1 MSEARANHRVAYF
14 NGNIVPEREVVLPFR
29 DRGFKYG
36 DAAFDMTRTF
46 HGRPFR
52 LKEHVERFYRS
63 LRYLRIDPGLS
74 PGEMVRVSEEVLERN
89 RHFLTDD
96 TDYWLGQRVS
106 RGVDAVGDEGWDHT
120 GPNVIVECVPLPLK
134 ARARLFRDGI
144 DIVVPPTRRVAPEAL
159 SPRAKTHNYLNLI
172 IADMEAKAN
181 DKEAWSVL
189 LDTEGHLAEGIG
201 SNIFVVQGG
210 AVLTPH
216 ERWVLP
222 GISRATVIGLCA
234 TLGIA
239 LPGGRSRPVRRSD
252 RRRDLH
258 DLDEPV
264 HLPGAQ
270 HRRPRVAR
278 PATGAGD
285 AASERGLCARGRLR
299 FRRAVPAPPGLTG
312 FSGPDRLRLAR
323 IETGAAKPSRA
334 RSRSKCD

>member
-1 MSEARANHRVAYF
+1 MSEPRSNHRVAYF
-14 NGNIVPEREVVLPFR
+14 NGNIVPEREVVVPFR

-46 HGRPFR
+46 QGRPFR
-52 LKEHVERFYRS
+52 LQDHVERLYRS

-74 PGEMVRVSEEVLERN
+74 PAEMVAASEQVLERN
-89 RHFLTDD
+89 RHFLTPD

-134 ARARLFRDGI
+134 GRARLFRDGI

-239 LPGGRSRPVRRSD
+239 CREADLDLFDAATADEIFMTSTSLCICPVRSIGGRVLPGP
-252 RRRDLH
+252 
-258 DLDEPV
+258 
-264 HLPGAQ
+264 LPGPVTRRLSEAYAREVDCDFVAQ
-270 HRRPRVAR
+270 Y
-278 PATGAGD
+278 
-285 AASERGLCARGRLR
+285 LR
-299 FRRAVPAPPGLTG
+299 H
-312 FSGPDRLRLAR
+312 LA
-323 IETGAAKPSRA
+323 
-334 RSRSKCD
+334 

>member
-1 MSEARANHRVAYF
+1 MTDSRANHRVAYF
-14 NGNIVPEREVVLPFR
+14 NGNIVPEREVVVPFR

-46 HGRPFR
+46 DGRPFK
-52 LKEHVERFYRS
+52 LQEHVDRLYRS

-74 PGEMVRVSEEVLERN
+74 PAEMVAVSEQVLERN
-89 RHFLTDD
+89 RHFLTPD

-172 IADMEAKAN
+172 TADLEAKAQ

-189 LDTEGHLAEGIG
+189 LDAEGHLAEGIG
-201 SNIFVVQGG
+201 SNIFIVRDG
-210 AVLTPH
+210 AVRTPH

-222 GISRATVIGLCA
+222 GISRAMVILLCGELRIECREADLDLYDAA
-234 TLGIA
+234 TADEIFMTSTSLCLCPVRSIGGRVMPTP
-239 LPGGRSRPVRRSD
+239 LPGPVTQLLSEAYAHAVGCDFVAQYLR
-252 RRRDLH
+252 
-258 DLDEPV
+258 
-264 HLPGAQ
+264 HL
-270 HRRPRVAR
+270 
-278 PATGAGD
+278 
-285 AASERGLCARGRLR
+285 S
-299 FRRAVPAPPGLTG
+299 
-312 FSGPDRLRLAR
+312 
-323 IETGAAKPSRA
+323 
-334 RSRSKCD
+334 

>member
-1 MSEARANHRVAYF
+1 MSDRANHRVAYF

-46 HGRPFR
+46 HGRAFR
-52 LKEHVERFYRS
+52 LKEHIERFYRS

-74 PGEMVRVSEEVLERN
+74 PAEMVGVSEEVLERN

-120 GPNVIVECVPLPLK
+120 GPNVIVECIPLPLK

-172 IADMEAKAN
+172 IADMEAKAH

-189 LDTEGHLAEGIG
+189 LDAQGHLAEGIG
-201 SNIFVVQGG
+201 SNIFVVRGG

-234 TLGIA
+234 TLGIDCREADLDLFDAATADEIFMTSTSLCICPVRSIGGRA
-239 LPGGRSRPVRRSD
+239 LPGP
-252 RRRDLH
+252 
-258 DLDEPV
+258 
-264 HLPGAQ
+264 LPGPVTRRLSEAYAREVGCDFVAQ
-270 HRRPRVAR
+270 Y
-278 PATGAGD
+278 
-285 AASERGLCARGRLR
+285 LR
-299 FRRAVPAPPGLTG
+299 H
-312 FSGPDRLRLAR
+312 LA
-323 IETGAAKPSRA
+323 
-334 RSRSKCD
+334 